1 MARIAVTFTFHSG
14 IKRPRLQNVRLSGSW
29 DVSGIFSSQWTQ
41 SPMLPSQDGT
51 GCDAFSASVSLD
63 ASQVGTTFQW
73 GVFADLP
80 GAPNSWVIVTEV
92 PDPNSSQTT
101 RSLILDAAGGH
112 TDYWL
117 VTGRRFGAQKYTAP
131 GAPKPGI
138 SFSVWAP
145 YATGVEVVFAPFP
158 PAPSTPTGYIGDNG
172 GGIDPAAPVIAL
184 TRDDAGGTWEVNP
197 TTAAGLDDFSAYMN
211 QLYMYRITNE
221 QGEKTYKV
229 DIFSRNQAGRGDI
242 NPNGAP
248 YAGSYLDLDGIVSC
262 SVVSDPDLVTN
273 DFNDTDVGKKSLIPA
288 DDFWANEFTSAKPL
302 PQNIEDLVIYE
313 LHIGSLGYPSVA
325 SGTFADAMAFVNELV
340 DLGVN
345 AVELLPL
352 LESDGDLQWGYGT
365 SLFFCLQ
372 TSQGGGNQLKHFIRA
387 CHQQGIAVILDVV
400 YNHYATSGGNRSE
413 WGYDSDPNLAPQHN
427 TWNWYEGLP
436 ADYPGN
442 ILGGYLDNGSSGFS
456 PCFWQENVRQMFTSS
471 AAALFDDFH
480 IDGIRVDLTDAI
492 HQNNSLHWTGVQV
505 GSANQYGAKFLRELT
520 RTVRTVKPSAF
531 LIAEDYTGWTA
542 MTQPVADQGGIGFD
556 AVWYMDFYHN
566 LIGDGNYGDSYA
578 NLLKNAGFG
587 VPGALNMDAFT
598 GALLATQ
605 YNKVAYH
612 ESHDEAGND
621 TNTER
626 TIVTAVNAAPLYGA
640 TRTYAQARCRFAFG
654 MAALSA
660 GTLMF
665 FMGEEV
671 GASSPFITTT
681 FATNKVDLIGE
692 RTGSGRSLFAFYQS
706 LIGLVVKLPAARSR
720 EIDVIYRHNDNRVIA
735 FTRTAPEQ
743 DLLVIA
749 SLNDTPF
756 ANGYMIG
763 TDSWR
768 LPVGGWQEIFNSD
781 ATLYG
786 GSNVGNGGATLQ
798 VNNGQINSVV
808 PANGFVVFQKV
819 S

>member
-1 MARIAVTFTFHSG
+1 MPPLR
-14 IKRPRLQNVRLSGSW
+14 
-29 DVSGIFSSQWTQ
+29 
-41 SPMLPSQDGT
+41 DGT
-51 GCDAFSASVSLD
+51 DCDAFSASVSLD

-73 GVFADLP
+73 GVVADLP
-80 GAPNSWVIVTEV
+80 GSPNSWVIVTEV
-92 PDPNSSQTT
+92 SDPDSSQTT
-101 RSLILDAAGGH
+101 RNFVLDAAGGH
-112 TDYWL
+112 ADYWL
-117 VTGRRFGAQKYTAP
+117 VIGRRFGAQKYTAP
-131 GAPKPGI
+131 GATKPGI
-138 SFSVWAP
+138 GFSVWAP
-145 YATGVEVVFAPFP
+145 YATGVEVVFASFP
-158 PAPSTPTGYIGDNG
+158 PAPATPTGYIDDLG
-172 GGIDPAAPVIAL
+172 GGIDPAGLVIAL
-184 TRDDAGGTWEVNP
+184 IKNGSTGTWEANP
-197 TTAAGLDDFSAYMN
+197 TTTAGLDDFSAYMN
-211 QLYMYRITNE
+211 RLYMYRITNE

-229 DIFSRNQAGRGDI
+229 DIFSRNQVGRGDI
-242 NPNGAP
+242 NPNGTP

-262 SVVSDPDLVTN
+262 SVVSDPDLVTK
-273 DFNDTDVGKKSLIPA
+273 DFNDTGVNKQSLIPA
-288 DDFWANEFTSAKPL
+288 DDFWANEFTPAKPL

-345 AVELLPL
+345 AVELLPV

-372 TSQGGGNQLKHFIRA
+372 TSQGGANQLKHFIRA

-400 YNHYATSGGNRSE
+400 YNHYTSSGGNRSE
-413 WGYDSDPNLAPQHN
+413 WGYDSDPDVAPQHN

-492 HQNNSLHWTGVQV
+492 HQNNSLHWNGVQV

-520 RTVRTVKPSAF
+520 RTVRTVKPAAF

-542 MTQPVADQGGIGFD
+542 MTQPVDQGGIGFD

-566 LIGDGNYGDSYA
+566 LIGDGNYGDGYA

-605 YNKVAYH
+605 YDKVAYH

-621 TNTER
+621 PNTER

-640 TRTYAQARCRFAFG
+640 TRTYAEARCRFAFG

-665 FMGEEV
+665 FMGEEI
-671 GASSPFITTT
+671 GASNPFITTT

-692 RTGSGRSLFAFYQS
+692 RTGNGRSLFAFYRS
-706 LIGLVVKLPAARSR
+706 LIRLVVRLPAARSR
-720 EIDVIYRHNDNRVIA
+720 AIDVIYRHNDNRVIA

-743 DLLVIA
+743 ELLVVA

-756 ANGYMIG
+756 ANGYVIG
-763 TDSWR
+763 TDPSR
-768 LPVGGWQEIFNSD
+768 LPAGGWQEIFNSD

-786 GSNVGNGGATLQ
+786 GSNVGNRGATLQ
-798 VNNGQINSVV
+798 VGNGQINSVV